1 MEMVTNKPDTLHS
14 GISFNGC
21 LFHLVSHKT
30 LMPRFPMAMYSR
42 GSRKARK
49 SSSKQSRTMAGE
61 EKVQSKGMADLGSL
75 GSRHKKRPGLQ
86 KEGTNQ
92 VLHLSRGTQS
102 SATPSKR
109 KKNESHVVHLH
120 CTNTYD
126 TESQ

>member
-1 MEMVTNKPDTLHS
+1 
-14 GISFNGC
+14 
-21 LFHLVSHKT
+21 
-30 LMPRFPMAMYSR
+30 
-42 GSRKARK
+42 
-49 SSSKQSRTMAGE
+49 MAGE

-75 GSRHKKRPGLQ
+75 GSRHKRPGLQ